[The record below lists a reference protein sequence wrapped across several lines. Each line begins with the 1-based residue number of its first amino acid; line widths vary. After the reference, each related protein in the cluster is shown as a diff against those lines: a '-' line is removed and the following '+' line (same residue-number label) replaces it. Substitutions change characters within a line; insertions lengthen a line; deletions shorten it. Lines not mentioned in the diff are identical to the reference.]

1 MARTLFLLLPLFFL
15 TGCAPTVNIYG
26 VFVDPWIKETQLL
39 LPCLE
44 ARVVDEANQGGEVRR
59 GRAGARGG
67 GRFAALHHLVTFP
80 ERRHVRRPAPRSIE
94 RPFREVG
101 RLVEKAGGVAG
112 KE

>member
-1 MARTLFLLLPLFFL
+1 MAVRVAADGDVCERCMP
-15 TGCAPTVNIYG
+15 

-67 GRFAALHHLVTFP
+67 GHFAALHHLVTFP

-101 RLVEKAGGVAG
+101 RLVEKAGGVG
-112 KE
+112 GNE